1 MEAHKT
7 VRHAGSKGKPLD
19 DTLIGDPTW
28 VDAHTRDPT
37 SQTPMNLNR
46 HLAEDRAICFEL
58 ISKPRWVQAQPPPPK
73 GQKHI

>member
-1 MEAHKT
+1 MEAQKT
-7 VRHAGSKGKPLD
+7 VRHTGSKGKPLD

-28 VDAHTRDPT
+28 VDAHTRNPT

-58 ISKPRWVQAQPPPPK
+58 ISKPQCVQVHPLQPK
-73 GQKHI
+73 THI